1 MAFVAQDLLSPVKQ
15 WLRIVTDALDDELI
29 QTIKA
34 CELDL
39 INGGVA
45 KVESSDPVVQ
55 QAVKLYCKA
64 MFGYESESEKFA
76 AAYEH
81 LKAALAL
88 SGIYNKE
95 ADNGQGGGN

>member
-1 MAFVAQDLLSPVKQ
+1 MAQDLLSLVKQ
-15 WLRIVTDALDDELI
+15 WLRIVTDALNDELL
-29 QTIKA
+29 QTIQS

-39 INGGVA
+39 INGGVV
-45 KVESSDPVVQ
+45 KVDSSDAVVQ

-64 MFGYESESEKFA
+64 MFGYDSESKKFA
-76 AAYEH
+76 DAYEH

-95 ADNGQGGGN
+95 ADDG

>member
-1 MAFVAQDLLSPVKQ
+1 MAQDLLPPVKQ
-15 WLRIVTDALDDELI
+15 WLRIVTDALDDELL
-29 QTIKA
+29 QTIQS
-34 CELDL
+34 CEIDL

-45 KVESSDPVVQ
+45 KVDSSDAVVQ

-64 MFGYESESEKFA
+64 MFGYDSDSEKFS

-95 ADNGQGGGN
+95 ADDGQGGGN

>member
-1 MAFVAQDLLSPVKQ
+1 MAFVAQDLLSLVKQ
-15 WLRIVTDALDDELI
+15 WLRIVTDALNDELL
-29 QTIKA
+29 QTIQS

-39 INGGVA
+39 INGGVV
-45 KVESSDPVVQ
+45 KVDSSDAVVQ

-64 MFGYESESEKFA
+64 MFGYDSESKKFA
-76 AAYEH
+76 DAYEH

-95 ADNGQGGGN
+95 ADDG